1 MDITFPIEWRED
13 QQQSLYPFA
22 DGSSLITKTGQALP
36 AEIFADAA
44 IYPIGGEPPIYL
56 SKVSIAVRKVTLYIG
71 GTGNDSLAFGSYD
84 PVDPSEAI
92 ELTDI
97 SGRSCGALVLNKV
110 EAAVLQ
116 SWPVG
121 DHTFN
126 PANSTFCP
134 TVILALPN
142 YGVTSVILN
151 DGTVLTGDVWLV
163 GGNGVILREYDG
175 SIRADIVGDPLS
187 KRNRCDADV
196 VNSFVTPKF
205 LKTINGIE
213 AGVDNDFKILVGQ
226 NQSIDNIIRVY
237 PQDGSLRVE
246 VVGQVLSG
254 VV

>member
-1 MDITFPIEWRED
+1 MEKVFPLEWRES

-22 DGSSLITKTGQALP
+22 DGSSLTTKSGLTLP
-36 AEIFADAA
+36 PEIFIDAA
-44 IYPIGGEPPIYL
+44 IYPIGGNPPVYL
-56 SKVSIAVRKVTLYIG
+56 SKVIVAVRRITIFIG
-71 GTGNDSLAFGSYD
+71 GSGNDSLASAYYD
-84 PVDPSEAI
+84 PVDPADSI
-92 ELTDI
+92 ELIDA
-97 SGRSCGALVLNKV
+97 SGRSAGALVLNKV

-121 DHTFN
+121 EYTFN
-126 PANSTFCP
+126 PSSSTFCP
-134 TVILALPN
+134 TVVMVLPN
-142 YGVTSVILN
+142 YGVNSVILN

-163 GGNGVILREYDG
+163 GGEGVILREYDG
-175 SIRADIVGDPLS
+175 SIRVDIVGDPLS

-213 AGVDNDFKILVGQ
+213 AGVDNDFKFLVGQ
-226 NQSIDNIIRVY
+226 NQTIDNIMRVY
-237 PQDGSLRVE
+237 PKDGTLRVE